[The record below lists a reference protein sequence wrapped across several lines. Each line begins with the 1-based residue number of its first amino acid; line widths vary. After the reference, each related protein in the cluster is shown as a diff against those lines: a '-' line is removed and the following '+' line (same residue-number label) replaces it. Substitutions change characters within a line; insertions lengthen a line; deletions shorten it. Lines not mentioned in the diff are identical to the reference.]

1 VNLPSRLVSVAGE
14 YVDAARLRAA
24 VDVECATMV
33 AAIRKRCPDA
43 FPPGPLGAGEVGA
56 IVDLTTDEATKVFS
70 VAFADALQANGSSPV
85 VWSAGDDELLVFTAD
100 ARLVTAD
107 GFAVVAVHVYS
118 EQTGD
123 AQITVPFALGSATA
137 PLGLVMGTE
146 SVPRGPALIVQRWGE
161 HLQGAAWQAL
171 LHLASGVAAAAGV
184 DDQNQPLLPAALI
197 VSVTGV
203 GVLPQARHTF
213 DRAAF
218 DRAGS

>member
-1 VNLPSRLVSVAGE
+1 MNLPSRLVSMAGE
-14 YVDAARLRAA
+14 RVNTARQRA
-24 VDVECATMV
+24 VVNVECAKMV
-33 AAIRKRCPDA
+33 AAVRERCPDA
-43 FPPGPLGAGEVGA
+43 FPPGSLGAGEVGA
-56 IVDLTTDEATKVFS
+56 IINLTTDEATKVFS
-70 VAFADALQANGSSPV
+70 VAFADALQANGSNPV
-85 VWSAGDDELLVFTAD
+85 VWSAGDDELLVLTAD

-107 GFAVVAVHVYS
+107 GFAVVAVHVYT

-123 AQITVPFALGSATA
+123 AWVTVPFALGSATA

-161 HLQGAAWQAL
+161 HLQGVAWQAL

-184 DDQNQPLLPAALI
+184 DDQNQPLLPAALT
-197 VSVTGV
+197 VSATGV

-218 DRAGS
+218 DGAAS